1 MRRASRRRSAWSR
14 KVRLR
19 RETNFEIGTL
29 GAVSAGT
36 SASIESKA
44 SWVVASMSLAILAI
58 AFGGPWIAVV
68 ALKAIAAETGGAR
81 SIPSFAS
88 SLAWFGA
95 GLGGIGMGWLA
106 DRYGVRWTVM
116 FGATMIAVGLA
127 ISVYGQDLLG
137 KAVALYVG
145 HGLFMGLL
153 GNAGLNAPL
162 YVYVSRW
169 FDRRRG
175 SALAL
180 IASGQYIAGALW
192 PPIFERIID
201 GYGWRQTMLMFAVF
215 QVAIIVPLAFVFLK
229 RPPEVPHPP
238 VAVTAGAAK
247 PTVLGWPPNV
257 VFGLL
262 MVAAYCCCV
271 PMSMPQSHLVALCT
285 DLGILPSHG
294 AAMLSVLLGT
304 AFFSRQAWG
313 WISDRIGGLMTV
325 LIGSVWQ
332 FLSVAAL
339 TLTQDE
345 IGLFTVSA
353 LFGLGFSGII
363 PAYALT
369 ARELFPAREAGWRIP
384 LLLFCSG
391 AGMASGGW
399 FAGLLYD
406 HFGYYAPA
414 FAAGLIFNAVNLLL
428 IGTLVWRRS
437 GTGTLRPAMA

>member
-1 MRRASRRRSAWSR
+1 
-14 KVRLR
+14 
-19 RETNFEIGTL
+19 
-29 GAVSAGT
+29 
-36 SASIESKA
+36 
-44 SWVVASMSLAILAI
+44 MSLAILAI

-116 FGATMIAVGLA
+116 FGATMIGVGLA
-127 ISVYGQDLLG
+127 ISVYGQELLG

-145 HGLFMGLL
+145 HGVFMGLV

-192 PPIFERIID
+192 PPIFERLID

-247 PTVLGWPPNV
+247 PTVLGWPPNL

-271 PMSMPQSHLVALCT
+271 PMSMPQGHLVALCT

-332 FLSVAAL
+332 FISVVAL

-345 IGLFTVSA
+345 IGLFAVSA

-414 FAAGLIFNAVNLLL
+414 FAAGLMFNAVNLLL

-437 GTGTLRPAMA
+437 SPGGLRPAMA

>member
-1 MRRASRRRSAWSR
+1 
-14 KVRLR
+14 
-19 RETNFEIGTL
+19 
-29 GAVSAGT
+29 
-36 SASIESKA
+36 
-44 SWVVASMSLAILAI
+44 MSLAILAI

-68 ALKAIAAETGGAR
+68 ALKTIAAETGGAR
-81 SIPSFAS
+81 SVPSFAS

-116 FGATMIAVGLA
+116 FGATMIAVGFA
-127 ISVYGQDLLG
+127 ISVYGVPYLG
-137 KAVALYVG
+137 QTTALYIG
-145 HGLFMGLL
+145 HGVFIGLI

-180 IASGQYIAGALW
+180 IASGQYIAGAAW
-192 PPIFERIID
+192 PPIFDRLID
-201 GYGWRQTMLMFAVF
+201 GYGWRATMIGFALF
-215 QVAIIVPLAFVFLK
+215 QVTLILPLAFVFLK

-238 VAVTAGAAK
+238 VAATSGTDK
-247 PTVLGWPPNV
+247 PTVLGWPPNL

-271 PMSMPQSHLVALCT
+271 PMSMPQGHLVALCT
-285 DLGILPSHG
+285 DLGIAPSHG

-332 FLSVAAL
+332 FLAVVAL

-363 PAYALT
+363 PAYALV

-414 FAAGLIFNAVNLLL
+414 FAAGLVFNAVNLVL
-428 IGTLVWRRS
+428 IGALVWRRS
-437 GTGTLRPAMA
+437 SPGGLRPAMA

>member
-1 MRRASRRRSAWSR
+1 M
-14 KVRLR
+14 
-19 RETNFEIGTL
+19 
-29 GAVSAGT
+29 SAGT

-44 SWVVASMSLAILAI
+44 SWVVVCISLAILSI
-58 AFGGPWIAVV
+58 AFGGPWIAIVS
-68 ALKAIAAETGGAR
+68 LKAIAAETGGAR
-81 SIPSFAS
+81 SVPSFAS

-116 FGATMIAVGLA
+116 IGSSMIAVGFA
-127 ISVYGQDLLG
+127 VSVYGQELLG
-137 KAVALYVG
+137 KALALYVG
-145 HGLFMGLL
+145 HGVFIGLV

-180 IASGQYIAGALW
+180 LAGGQYIAGATW
-192 PPIFERIID
+192 PPILERIID
-201 GYGWRQTMLMFAVF
+201 GYGWRQTMLMFALF

-229 RPPEVPHPP
+229 RPPEVSPP
-238 VAVTAGAAK
+238 AVATSSGAEK
-247 PTVLGWPPNV
+247 PTVLGWPPNL

-271 PMSMPQSHLVALCT
+271 PMSMPQGHLVALCT

-325 LIGSVWQ
+325 LIGSAWQ
-332 FLSVAAL
+332 FLSVVAL

-353 LFGLGFSGII
+353 LFGLGFAGII

-391 AGMASGGW
+391 AGMASGSW

-414 FAAGLIFNAVNLLL
+414 FVAGLMFNAVNLLL

-437 GTGTLRPAMA
+437 SPGGLRPAMA

>member
-1 MRRASRRRSAWSR
+1 
-14 KVRLR
+14 
-19 RETNFEIGTL
+19 
-29 GAVSAGT
+29 
-36 SASIESKA
+36 
-44 SWVVASMSLAILAI
+44 MSLAILAI

-116 FGATMIAVGLA
+116 FGATMIGVGLA
-127 ISVYGQDLLG
+127 ISVYGQELLG

-145 HGLFMGLL
+145 HGVFMGLV

-192 PPIFERIID
+192 PPIFERLID
-201 GYGWRQTMLMFAVF
+201 GYGWRQTMLMFAVL

-247 PTVLGWPPNV
+247 PTVLGWPPNL

-271 PMSMPQSHLVALCT
+271 PMSMPQGHLVALCT

-332 FLSVAAL
+332 FLAVVAL

-363 PAYALT
+363 PAYALV

-414 FAAGLIFNAVNLLL
+414 FAAGLVFNAVNLVL
-428 IGTLVWRRS
+428 IGALVWRRS
-437 GTGTLRPAMA
+437 SPGGLRPAMA

>member
-1 MRRASRRRSAWSR
+1 
-14 KVRLR
+14 
-19 RETNFEIGTL
+19 
-29 GAVSAGT
+29 
-36 SASIESKA
+36 
-44 SWVVASMSLAILAI
+44 MSLAILAI

-127 ISVYGQDLLG
+127 ISVYGQELLG
-137 KAVALYVG
+137 KALALYVG

-192 PPIFERIID
+192 PPIFERLID
-201 GYGWRQTMLMFAVF
+201 GYGWRQTMLMFAVL

-247 PTVLGWPPNV
+247 PTVLGWPPNL

-271 PMSMPQSHLVALCT
+271 PMSMPQGHLVALCT

-332 FLSVAAL
+332 FISVVAL

-345 IGLFTVSA
+345 IGLFAVSA

-414 FAAGLIFNAVNLLL
+414 FAAGLMFNAVNLLL

-437 GTGTLRPAMA
+437 SPGGLRPAMA

>member
-1 MRRASRRRSAWSR
+1 M
-14 KVRLR
+14 
-19 RETNFEIGTL
+19 
-29 GAVSAGT
+29 SAGT

-44 SWVVASMSLAILAI
+44 SWVVVCISLAILSI

-68 ALKAIAAETGGAR
+68 SLKAIAAETGGAR

-116 FGATMIAVGLA
+116 IGSSMIAVGFA
-127 ISVYGQDLLG
+127 VSVYGQELLG
-137 KAVALYVG
+137 KALALYIG
-145 HGLFMGLL
+145 HGVFIGLV

-180 IASGQYIAGALW
+180 LAGGQYIAGASW
-192 PPIFERIID
+192 PPILERIID

-238 VAVTAGAAK
+238 VAVTAGAEK
-247 PTVLGWPPNV
+247 PTVLGWPPNL

-262 MVAAYCCCV
+262 MLAAYCCCV
-271 PMSMPQSHLVALCT
+271 PMSMPQGHLVALCT

-325 LIGSVWQ
+325 LIGSAWQ
-332 FLSVAAL
+332 FLAVVAL

-345 IGLFTVSA
+345 VGLFTVSA

-391 AGMASGGW
+391 AGMASGSW

-414 FAAGLIFNAVNLLL
+414 FAAGLMFNAVNLLL

-437 GTGTLRPAMA
+437 SPGGLRPAMA

>member
-1 MRRASRRRSAWSR
+1 
-14 KVRLR
+14 
-19 RETNFEIGTL
+19 
-29 GAVSAGT
+29 
-36 SASIESKA
+36 
-44 SWVVASMSLAILAI
+44 MSLAILAI

-325 LIGSVWQ
+325 LIGSAWQ
-332 FLSVAAL
+332 FLAVVAL

-345 IGLFTVSA
+345 VGLFTVSA

-414 FAAGLIFNAVNLLL
+414 FVAGLMFNAVNLLL

-437 GTGTLRPAMA
+437 SPGGLRPAMA